1 MRLRS
6 GAVIPVPS
14 LPVRRLLGSI
24 LLVVG
29 VASCADDTFTSAE
42 RDAVRAA
49 CLARYGESAG
59 DARRF
64 CDCSVEA
71 LKGADAAKLREDR
84 AAFLDEHLSETT
96 IARCA

>member
-1 MRLRS
+1 MADAI

-14 LPVRRLLGSI
+14 LSLRRLPGLI

-29 VASCADDTFTSAE
+29 VASCGDDTFTSTE

-59 DARRF
+59 DAGRF
-64 CDCSVEA
+64 CDCSVAA

-84 AAFLDEHLSETT
+84 AAFLDEHLSKTT
-96 IARCA
+96 IARCS